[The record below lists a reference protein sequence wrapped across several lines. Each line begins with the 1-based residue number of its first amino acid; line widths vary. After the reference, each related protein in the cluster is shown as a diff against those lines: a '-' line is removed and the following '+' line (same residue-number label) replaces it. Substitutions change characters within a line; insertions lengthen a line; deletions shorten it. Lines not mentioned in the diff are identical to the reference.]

1 MRVSFSLLAIRICV
15 ILKKE
20 RAIRECGWLIIYN
33 PTRAVDLYNIKA
45 IIRATKTSR
54 KAATAMEALQIFR
67 EMQAQPFLRACTVLR
82 QGVIIGPM
90 ELESAARR
98 ERD

>member
-1 MRVSFSLLAIRICV
+1 M
-15 ILKKE
+15 
-20 RAIRECGWLIIYN
+20 IYDQ
-33 PTRAVDLYNIKA
+33 TWFMDFYNIKA
-45 IIRATKTSR
+45 TVRATKTPS
-54 KAATAMEALQIFR
+54 KAATAVEALQIFR
-67 EMQAQPFLRACTVLR
+67 ETQAQPFLRLCTVLR

>member
-1 MRVSFSLLAIRICV
+1 M
-15 ILKKE
+15 
-20 RAIRECGWLIIYN
+20 
-33 PTRAVDLYNIKA
+33 
-45 IIRATKTSR
+45 SR
-54 KAATAMEALQIFR
+54 KAATAVEALQIFR
-67 EMQAQPFLRACTVLR
+67 EMQAQPFLRACAVLR